1 MTYKTVLF
9 GIAAIGAVVLAG
21 PALAQGVGAAGKVVA
36 PVPAIPVTPAIPATP
51 PVPATPV
58 PSAATTGA
66 DASATTTASIPAGT
80 VVRSST
86 GAELGVVMAPDPA
99 ITSAGRVTLKTS
111 TGLMTVPLSSLRM
124 EGDAVISTQAEPT
137 SPQ

>member
-21 PALAQGVGAAGKVVA
+21 PALAQVVGAAGKVVA
-36 PVPAIPVTPAIPATP
+36 PVPAIPVTPATP
-51 PVPATPV
+51 PVPATPA

-80 VVRSST
+80 VVCSST

-124 EGDAVISTQAEPT
+124 EGDVAISTQAEPT